1 MAFSLT
7 FTTRASPADV
17 LDAIK
22 HRAAYWQES
31 QTPLPL
37 RAAGVLRVRAELRGQ
52 NFALDLGTMGLRGR
66 GISYA
71 SLSGQVTFREAC
83 TVVEA
88 RVGLPKAF
96 RRYPFGLLV
105 MAALFLWKG
114 TAPIPS
120 AALFVVMSMLVY
132 ASHRAWDAR
141 ISRENDPG
149 GRFLA
154 ERLETAMA
162 SLPQVEPTTAPSDE
176 RRS

>member
-31 QTPLPL
+31 QTPPPL
-37 RAAGVLRVRAELRGQ
+37 RDAGVLRVRAELRGQ
-52 NFALDLGTMGLRGR
+52 TFALDLDTMGLRGR

-71 SLSGQVTFREAC
+71 SLSGQVTVREGC

-105 MAALFLWKG
+105 MGALFLWKG

-120 AALFVVMSMLVY
+120 AAFFVVMAMLLY
-132 ASHRAWDAR
+132 AWYGAWDAR
-141 ISRENDPG
+141 ISRENDTG
-149 GRFLA
+149 ARFLA

-162 SLPQVEPTTAPSDE
+162 SLPQVDPILPLSSERPS
-176 RRS
+176 